1 MAKAAGVN
9 KSQSIRDYCRQHP
22 GAKSKEVSAAL
33 AEQGIHVS
41 ENFVNQVKYKEA
53 LNNSRAKRSKKGAAH
68 NEERGGKSRAIRE
81 YFEAHPEAT
90 PRQVVTALEKQGT
103 HVTEGLVSNIKYSLR
118 RKQAGGATAR
128 GSNGSTNGSLS
139 FEQLAQAKRLAAA
152 FGGIEQA
159 KHALDMLAQLQ

>member
-1 MAKAAGVN
+1 MAKADGVN

-22 GAKSKEVSAAL
+22 GAKSKDVSAAL
-33 AEQGIHVS
+33 AEQGIYVS

-53 LNNSRAKRSKKGAAH
+53 LNNSRAKRKKGAGRG
-68 NEERGGKSRAIRE
+68 EERGGKSRAIRE

-118 RKQAGGATAR
+118 RKHADGATERA
-128 GSNGSTNGSLS
+128 SNGRMNGSLS

-159 KHALDMLAQLQ
+159 KHALDLLAQLQ